1 MATGLSRHQLFCVHS
16 PKSNCSPYKSQTRN
30 PNFSVRLRT
39 VPKSSTRKHTGVSLE
54 SESPGPQEPK
64 SATGCDHV
72 DPNLPS
78 SSSPSHSLSSLAQ
91 SFRNGLKV
99 DELGVEILTI
109 ALPAALALA
118 ADPVMSLVDTA
129 FVGHLGSVELAAVGV
144 SVSVFNLVSKLF
156 NVPLLNI
163 TTSFVAEEQALVSKA
178 AEDSSQI
185 GSDGMGEHKGKKLLP
200 SVSTSLA
207 LAASIGIA
215 EAVALFFGSGFL
227 MNIMGIPV
235 ESPMRVP
242 AEHFLTLRAFG
253 APPIV
258 IALAAQGTFRGFMDT
273 KTPLYAI
280 GKLHHVSPHLSLGPL
295 PLICAGNLLNA
306 LLDPI
311 LIFTFD
317 LGIGGA
323 AVATVISE
331 YIIPCRLLTRY
342 LIAFILLWKLS
353 GKILLIAPNND
364 GGRLARYLKSGG
376 LLIGRTLAVLVTMT
390 LATSMAAREGP
401 IPMAGHQIC
410 VQVWLAVS
418 LLTDALALA
427 GQALLASGYTQ
438 GNYEQ
443 ARQVI
448 CRVLQ
453 IGLVT
458 GIVLAVVLF
467 VGFGAF
473 SSLFST
479 DLEVLTIAWS
489 GILFVAGSQPM
500 NALAFVLDGLYYGV
514 SDFGYAAYSMVLV
527 GLISSIFLLLAAPA
541 FGLAGVW
548 MGLFLFMT
556 LRVVAGI
563 WRGIGRL
570 GIHMSIAPINVS
582 SNLESNLHF
591 VHDFSESLSIFV
603 GLKKWTMEDGLV

>member
-54 SESPGPQEPK
+54 SESPDPQEPK

-72 DPNLPS
+72 DPNPPS
-78 SSSPSHSLSSLAQ
+78 SSSPSHLLSSLAQ

-118 ADPVMSLVDTA
+118 ADPLMSLVDTA
-129 FVGHLGSVELAAVGV
+129 FVGHLVEFQSGV
-144 SVSVFNLVSKLF
+144 KVVLV
-156 NVPLLNI
+156 LLNI

-342 LIAFILLWKLS
+342 LIAFIILWKLS

-458 GIVLAVVLF
+458 GIVLAVILF

-479 DLEVLTIAWS
+479 DLEVLKIAWS
-489 GILFVAGSQPM
+489 GILFVAGSQPI

-527 GLISSIFLLLAAPA
+527 GLISSIFLLVAAPA

-563 WRGIGRL
+563 WRL
-570 GIHMSIAPINVS
+570 GTKSGPWRMVWSEMIH
-582 SNLESNLHF
+582 ET
-591 VHDFSESLSIFV
+591 D
-603 GLKKWTMEDGLV
+603 